1 MLSSMKNA
9 LATARSRLPSLGGLL
24 RLGAK
29 WTSPKDGVRSVLAWR
44 SCRPISSATLGKKA
58 HFCDRHHI
66 ASATAAL
73 TSHSS
78 VPRMRCSRS
87 MVSSQTQPRQR
98 GASLR
103 SYVGDREHSG
113 GHRYHP
119 TIGWGDGWGE
129 DGGEW
134 LMNNVLSLQLAR
146 ERAWRLRGG
155 SKRRSLERLEAENA
169 QLRRSVVELLL
180 QIQALRDGA
189 GTLRAYDAA
198 SHRRDVP

>member
-1 MLSSMKNA
+1 MA
-9 LATARSRLPSLGGLL
+9 ARS
-24 RLGAK
+24 
-29 WTSPKDGVRSVLAWR
+29 
-44 SCRPISSATLGKKA
+44 RPISSATLGKKA

-66 ASATAAL
+66 VGATAAL
-73 TSHSS
+73 VSHSS

-113 GHRYHP
+113 GHRYHS
-119 TIGWGDGWGE
+119 TTWLGGWVGGDG
-129 DGGEW
+129 GGW
-134 LMNNVLSLQLAR
+134 FMGHVLSLQLAR
-146 ERAWRLRGG
+146 ERAWQPRGG
-155 SKRRSLERLEAENA
+155 SNGHAFKRLALPLWNSEITGLDERRSLERLEAENA

-189 GTLRAYDAA
+189 GTLRAYDPA